1 MYTKKELFMNMKKI
15 ANSILQTKASEELE
29 EQVKEELKIEDG
41 NQSIASLL
49 AQHETTEEHD
59 GKGSS
64 RDD

>member
-49 AQHETTEEHD
+49 AKHETTEEHD
-59 GKGSS
+59 GEGSS